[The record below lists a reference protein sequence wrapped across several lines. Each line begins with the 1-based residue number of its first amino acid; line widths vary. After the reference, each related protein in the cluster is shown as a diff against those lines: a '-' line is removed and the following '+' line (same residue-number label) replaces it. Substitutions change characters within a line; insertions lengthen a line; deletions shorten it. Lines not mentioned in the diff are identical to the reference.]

1 MLFSQFTMRNDNARG
16 LPYLLRFGKHRETES
31 PVRGSSNDI
40 LHSPAVSRSPQ
51 QTALEGGELEIQI
64 LIGLNGFL
72 FHYSPVSGGGRP
84 SGLGNGR
91 ACVSSSWQQPHHCWG
106 WPETGP
112 PKKICFNPQFFL
124 QFLLIG
130 FDKGS
135 LQSKYQIY
143 YFDYFNIIITHFKT
157 SPWPLSV
164 YGYGGEDPGSS
175 PSPNGP

>member
-1 MLFSQFTMRNDNARG
+1 MITLRSLLCVYILGLGSSSVLCQCSSGCFSSHRRFFPHTQNGTTNNHRHFLIRLKSNNQCLLFSQCTMRNDNARG

-51 QTALEGGELEIQI
+51 QTALEGGKLEIQI

-91 ACVSSSWQQPHHCWG
+91 ACVSEQLAAQPHHCWD
-106 WPETGP
+106 WP
-112 PKKICFNPQFFL
+112 
-124 QFLLIG
+124 
-130 FDKGS
+130 
-135 LQSKYQIY
+135 
-143 YFDYFNIIITHFKT
+143 
-157 SPWPLSV
+157 
-164 YGYGGEDPGSS
+164 
-175 PSPNGP
+175 